1 MKEKTNKDKFLSLVS
16 SDDNESFHKIKERI
30 KNRNMLRYSQLIAYV
45 ILSKMD
51 DLNISIS
58 DVAEKMKISI
68 NEVEKI
74 VSGRE
79 DLKLSVLVKLE
90 ETFNISLLNLK
101 Y

>member
-16 SDDNESFHKIKERI
+16 SDDNEIFHKIKERI